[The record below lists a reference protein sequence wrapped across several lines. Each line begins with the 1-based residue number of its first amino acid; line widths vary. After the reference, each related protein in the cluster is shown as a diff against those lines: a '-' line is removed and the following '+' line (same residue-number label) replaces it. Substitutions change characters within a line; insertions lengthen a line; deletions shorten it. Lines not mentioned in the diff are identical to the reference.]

1 MIKNNKPK
9 YILPYGYKS
18 NNLTVI
24 GKYILDN
31 KHEYR
36 YPCKCECGNIKY
48 FTGYDLISGKIKSC
62 GECNKYIIES
72 NNITQFGRLTIIDK
86 TYKID
91 KNQKIKYGY
100 ICKCECGNIVFKTPY
115 ELIKRGI
122 KSCGKCIFIH
132 IGDIINNIKI
142 VEGPIHNIP
151 GGIQFKC
158 KCLKCGRISYRT
170 QSEILLKTRVSCEC
184 SRGKYYISLTHPYKT
199 YIKMIDRCY
208 NKNAKDY
215 NNYGGR
221 GIKVCREWYN
231 PDNKYDSECIKNF
244 YNWSIMHPTYNPR
257 YTIERI
263 NIDGNYCPENCIWI
277 DNRAQQNN
285 KHNNKFVDFNN
296 NKISLGNVA
305 YALGID
311 YQLLYQKSLRN
322 KNTNIDNL
330 LNINNINGL
339 RYLKD
344 SNGNNISI
352 NGIYF
357 INEYG
362 YIVNQNEYIEK
373 IAHPLL
379 WKINKN
385 GIVTEPFI

>member
-1 MIKNNKPK
+1 
-9 YILPYGYKS
+9 
-18 NNLTVI
+18 
-24 GKYILDN
+24 
-31 KHEYR
+31 
-36 YPCKCECGNIKY
+36 
-48 FTGYDLISGKIKSC
+48 
-62 GECNKYIIES
+62 
-72 NNITQFGRLTIIDK
+72 
-86 TYKID
+86 
-91 KNQKIKYGY
+91 
-100 ICKCECGNIVFKTPY
+100 
-115 ELIKRGI
+115 
-122 KSCGKCIFIH
+122 
-132 IGDIINNIKI
+132 
-142 VEGPIHNIP
+142 
-151 GGIQFKC
+151 
-158 KCLKCGRISYRT
+158 
-170 QSEILLKTRVSCEC
+170 
-184 SRGKYYISLTHPYKT
+184 
-199 YIKMIDRCY
+199 MIDRCY

-231 PDNKYDSECIKNF
+231 PDNKYDPECIKNF

-322 KNTNIDNL
+322 KNTNIDSL

-362 YIVNQNEYIEK
+362 YIVNQNEYTEK